1 LDLHKSKDVPTQH
14 SKEHLLEAKE
24 IFARV
29 IDPSKNIAFGD
40 RTTLLDSQKARHVIK
55 QQNCF
60 Q

>member
-1 LDLHKSKDVPTQH
+1 MPTQH